1 MTQAACP
8 QSAPN
13 DDGDP
18 VQGFSP
24 AGQLM
29 HLISGYWTTQAI
41 CVAAELGLA
50 DLIGRKARS
59 VESIA
64 AECAAHAP
72 ALYRLLR
79 ALASVGLFH
88 EVEPQHFVLTSMA
101 ALLRSDSPGNLRA
114 FARFQSDE
122 WHWHS
127 WGRLLTSVRT
137 GQPATVE
144 TLGEANCFDYL
155 AKHRDAARLFDD
167 AMTGYASRVHAAVV
181 DVYDFSDCRM
191 IVDVGGGQGT
201 LLAEVL
207 AKYAQARGI
216 LFDLPEVV
224 SNAGATLERFGV
236 ADRCRAIGG
245 DFFSVVPAG
254 GDAYL
259 LSTVIHDWDDERAA
273 AILRRTCA
281 AMQPHGRVLIVENVI
296 PTGNEPHPGKFIDL
310 EMLVIA
316 GGQERTE
323 AQYEALLR
331 RAGLKLTSVVPT
343 AAQVSIVEAKRA

>member
-1 MTQAACP
+1 MTQTSSTP
-8 QSAPN
+8 SQSA
-13 DDGDP
+13 DADP

-50 DLIGRKARS
+50 DLIGRKGRS
-59 VESIA
+59 VDAIA
-64 AECAAHAP
+64 AECGANADS
-72 ALYRLLR
+72 LYRLLR
-79 ALASVGLFH
+79 ALASVGVFQ
-88 EVEPQHFVLTSMA
+88 ESAPRQFALTPMA
-101 ALLRSDSPGNLRA
+101 ALLKNDTPGNLRA
-114 FARFQSDE
+114 FARFQADE
-122 WHWHS
+122 WHWRS
-127 WGRLLTSVRT
+127 WGRLLSSVRE
-137 GQPATVE
+137 GKPATIE
-144 TLGEANCFDYL
+144 ALGEANCFDYL
-155 AKHRDAARLFDD
+155 AKHHDSARLFDD
-167 AMTGYASRVHAAVV
+167 AMAGYASRAHAAVV
-181 DVYDFSDCRM
+181 DVYDFSACRM

-207 AKYAQARGI
+207 AKHPQANGI

-224 SNAGATLERFGV
+224 SGASATLERFNV
-236 ADRCRAIGG
+236 LDRCRAIGG

-281 AMQPHGRVLIVENVI
+281 AMLPHGRVLIVENVI
-296 PTGNEPHPGKFIDL
+296 PAGNEAHPGKFIDL

-331 RAGLKLTSVVPT
+331 RAGLKLTRVVPT
-343 AAQVSIVEAKRA
+343 AAQVSIVEAMRV

>member
-1 MTQAACP
+1 MERVRVDLRTEQQRRAERLAQHAFGHAA
-8 QSAPN
+8 QHRRAVGSA
-13 DDGDP
+13 D
-18 VQGFSP
+18 
-24 AGQLM
+24 
-29 HLISGYWTTQAI
+29 
-41 CVAAELGLA
+41 
-50 DLIGRKARS
+50 ARH
-59 VESIA
+59 
-64 AECAAHAP
+64 AHQ
-72 ALYRLLR
+72 R
-79 ALASVGLFH
+79 
-88 EVEPQHFVLTSMA
+88 
-101 ALLRSDSPGNLRA
+101 
-114 FARFQSDE
+114 
-122 WHWHS
+122 
-127 WGRLLTSVRT
+127 
-137 GQPATVE
+137 
-144 TLGEANCFDYL
+144 
-155 AKHRDAARLFDD
+155 ARL
-167 AMTGYASRVHAAVV
+167 AVDLV
-181 DVYDFSDCRM
+181 GDGAHDV
-191 IVDVGGGQGT
+191 VDVGGGQGT